1 MDYLTRAKYDHGA
14 LRMMLDVQ
22 KEILARLAKAGST
35 CSIWRR
41 FSASGRSF
49 LPGTLDSRGGFF

>member
-14 LRMMLDVQ
+14 LRMMLDIQ
-22 KEILARLAKAGST
+22 KEILARLAKARGST

-49 LPGTLDSRGGFF
+49 SAGNT